1 MSADAIDHHEPV
13 PLPIPRGGGSFDRVA
28 GYEYRVVHGAL
39 VVTPRPGIPPLTA
52 DDVPE
57 LPYGYRDEIIGGRL
71 IVTPSAGGAHQYL
84 ASKIYALL
92 EARAPEGWIP
102 VLDVNVKVSLT
113 DDDFWRPDIAVLR
126 PGESMDATWF
136 TFSQFG
142 LLGEVV
148 SPSTEWLDRTD
159 KLRTYAEQ
167 GVACYWLIE
176 RGTIGKSPSI
186 SIHSDPDGGA
196 YRQVVR
202 VGPGET
208 YPMVDPFEFQITPD
222 EMVGRLR

>member
-1 MSADAIDHHEPV
+1 MSADAMDHHEPV
-13 PLPIPRGGGSFDRVA
+13 PLPIPRDGGSFDRVA
-28 GYEYRVVHGAL
+28 GYEYRAVHGAL
-39 VVTPRPGIPPLTA
+39 VVTPRPGTPPLTA

-57 LPYGYRDEIIGGRL
+57 LPPGYRDEIIGGQL
-71 IVTPSAGGAHQYL
+71 IVTPSAGGTHQYL
-84 ASKIYALL
+84 ANKIYALL
-92 EARAPEGWIP
+92 EAQAPAGWVP

-113 DDDFWRPDIAVLR
+113 DSDFWRPDIAVLR

-142 LLGEVV
+142 LLGEVM

-159 KLRTYAEQ
+159 KLHMYAEH

-176 RGTIGKSPSI
+176 RGPLGKPPTI
-186 SIHSDPDGGA
+186 SIHFEPDEGS
-196 YRQVVR
+196 YRRVVR

-208 YPMVDPFEFQITPD
+208 FTMVDPFEFPITPD
-222 EMVGRLR
+222 DMVGRLR